1 MSDKEGHRHAAALAR
16 LKERKDELEDAL
28 GALARDEAEAEQVAR
43 LAQEVE
49 QLEAEVEAARAA
61 TATQSAAKQENTMTK
76 TDTPADIRKAAER
89 NLDDLARSIRKDGE
103 THEQAYARALDTEL
117 GKSMLATLDDAT
129 ELERGGPTSATLA
142 KARSELGG

>member
-1 MSDKEGHRHAAALAR
+1 MSDREGQRHAAALAR
-16 LKERKDELEDAL
+16 LKERKEELEDAL

-61 TATQSAAKQENTMTK
+61 AKQENTMTK
-76 TDTPADIRKAAER
+76 TYTPADIRKAAEQ
-89 NLDDLARSIRKDGE
+89 NLDELARSIRQDGE
-103 THEQAYARALDTEL
+103 TFEAAYARALDTEL

-129 ELERGGPTSATLA
+129 ELERGGPTSVTLA
-142 KARSELGG
+142 KARAALSG